1 METVLTILVFAL
13 LVIPLWLVFSQLVW
27 LFIKGIVE
35 IWQNLLDFND
45 DETDQPSWLEKYR
58 ERNNIG

>member
-13 LVIPLWLVFSQLVW
+13 LVIPLWLFFSQLVW
-27 LFIKGIVE
+27 LFIKGIAE
-35 IWQNLLDFND
+35 IWHNLLGFKG
-45 DETDQPSWLEKYR
+45 DETDYPSWLEKYR